1 MKKQFIKTLSAVILL
16 IGAFIVLSGCE
27 GNKYPKALN
36 FTLIGKGNV
45 SGSGEENLSKQ
56 NIVVTDSIQW

>member
-27 GNKYPKALN
+27 GNKYP
-36 FTLIGKGNV
+36 
-45 SGSGEENLSKQ
+45 Q
-56 NIVVTDSIQW
+56 SIKFHPYR